1 MLYDIIDVFISGLT
15 NGSVFAL
22 MAVGMTLVYGV
33 SKAFNFAYGSFFVL
47 GGYIAWSLFG
57 LGVGNYF
64 WVFIIAIPLLFVF
77 GYLAERA
84 IVAPLRKRD
93 DWEVTVM
100 MITLG
105 LAMLM
110 DNTYIVSFGPRM
122 KSIPSLLEGS
132 FEFGEIV
139 ITYQD
144 SMIFCLSIT
153 IMLIFL
159 WFLSSTRIGMSVRAV
174 SQNPTGAQI
183 VGIPKEFIFSATFA
197 ISTVLVGLSGILL
210 SQKYFVNP
218 NGGWTIMVKAW
229 VITAFGGMGSIKGA
243 LYAAFILGMLDAF
256 VGYFFGMN
264 WILMAM
270 ISVLI
275 LTLAVRPQGI
285 SGE

>member
-57 LGVGNYF
+57 LGVNNYF
-64 WVFIIAIPLLFVF
+64 WVFIIAIPLLFIF

-122 KSIPSLLEGS
+122 QSIPSLLEGS
-132 FEFGEIV
+132 FKFGEIV

-183 VGIPKEFIFSATFA
+183 VGIPKEFIFASTFA

-256 VGYFFGMN
+256 VGYFFGMD
-264 WILMAM
+264 WILMSM

>member
-1 MLYDIIDVFISGLT
+1 MVYDLIDVFISGLT

-47 GGYIAWSLFG
+47 GGYIAWCLFG
-57 LGVGNYF
+57 LGVSNYF
-64 WVFIIAIPLLFVF
+64 WVFIIAIPLLFIF
-77 GYLAERA
+77 GYFAERT

-110 DNTYIVSFGPRM
+110 DNSYIVSFGPRM

-159 WFLSSTRIGMSVRAV
+159 WLLSSTRIGMSVRAV
-174 SQNPTGAQI
+174 SQNPIGAQI
-183 VGIPKEFIFSATFA
+183 VGIPKEFIFASTFA

-256 VGYFFGMN
+256 VGYFFGMD
-264 WILMAM
+264 WILMSM
-270 ISVLI
+270 ITVLI

>member
-57 LGVGNYF
+57 LGVNNYF
-64 WVFIIAIPLLFVF
+64 WVFIIAIPLLFIF

-122 KSIPSLLEGS
+122 QSIPSLLEGS

-183 VGIPKEFIFSATFA
+183 VGIPKEFIFASTFA

-256 VGYFFGMN
+256 VGYFFGMD
-264 WILMAM
+264 WILMSM